1 MVLCLDPWL
10 TGIPYIY
17 LINNYWIFGNEN
29 FVPSLHFCERYSN
42 TMVAGE
48 FVASAI
54 LFGYLFLCTFLNL
67 FSIMSIAEMK
77 SYSTKIINGIAGINI
92 DKVFL

>member
-1 MVLCLDPWL
+1 
-10 TGIPYIY
+10 
-17 LINNYWIFGNEN
+17 
-29 FVPSLHFCERYSN
+29 
-42 TMVAGE
+42 MVAGE

>member
-48 FVASAI
+48 FVGASAI
-54 LFGYLFLCTFLNL
+54 LFG
-67 FSIMSIAEMK
+67 SSVDK
-77 SYSTKIINGIAGINI
+77 KPRYSGTDYSGTI
-92 DKVFL
+92 

>member
-48 FVASAI
+48 FVA
-54 LFGYLFLCTFLNL
+54 
-67 FSIMSIAEMK
+67 
-77 SYSTKIINGIAGINI
+77 
-92 DKVFL
+92 